1 MKYDELRKLKDIN
14 VLKRECTQLVADQT
28 EYIRE
33 TLFRA
38 ILDSGDTLSKVE
50 SMSGLTLSYLFR
62 MLEEKNDRAFS
73 LPIEKLGG
81 LLSHYKLSAHKL
93 LFGESLPIE
102 LPILEDRLARVLDDL
117 YSKKE
122 RTDLI
127 ARLKEERV
135 KLENKR
141 AYRIGFDDARS
152 FMEFFYKRSEVLV
165 QCVGATYP
173 EKNCRAFLPDATTRL
188 ANTYSLNERVT
199 LKNLVS
205 HAVRYG
211 TSVDFLLTENYAEQN
226 DLMLR
231 DGTTIEDEQIRKIIG
246 ILASLVDKEAY
257 IEFTSEI
264 LLKAI
269 QS

>member
-1 MKYDELRKLKDIN
+1 MKYTDLRNINDIN
-14 VLKRECTQLVADQT
+14 ILKRECTQLVADRT

-33 TLFRA
+33 TLLRA

-50 SMSGLTLSYLFR
+50 SMSGLSLSYLFR
-62 MLEEKNDRAFS
+62 MLEEQNDRAFS

-81 LLSHYKLSAHKL
+81 LLSHYNLSPHKL
-93 LFGESLPIE
+93 LFGESMVIE
-102 LPILEDRLARVLDDL
+102 LPILEDKLARTLDNF
-117 YSKKE
+117 YSKKD
-122 RTDLI
+122 RADLI
-127 ARLKEERV
+127 ANLKEDRA
-135 KLENKR
+135 KLESRR
-141 AYRIGFDDARS
+141 AYRIGFDDAQG
-152 FMEFFYKRSEVLV
+152 FMEFFYNRSAILV
-165 QCVGATYP
+165 QCIGATYP

-188 ANTYSLNERVT
+188 ANTYSLNERIT

-211 TSVDFLLTENYAEQN
+211 TSVDYLLVEDYAKLN

-231 DGTTIEDEQIRKIIG
+231 DGTLVENEQIRTIIG
-246 ILASLVDKEAY
+246 ILVSLEEEEY
-257 IEFTSEI
+257 IKFTSEI